1 MKSENEVLVSKQKD
15 LFSFRDLADGT
26 ITTYISYL
34 IQFIEWV
41 ETELAKP
48 VRDVTWAEIR
58 SYVNPGT
65 TVRSGI
71 VRSTS
76 ISPSSI
82 ISGIMS

>member
-48 VRDVTWAEIR
+48 VRDA
-58 SYVNPGT
+58 GT

>member
-34 IQFIEWV
+34 IQFIE
-41 ETELAKP
+41 
-48 VRDVTWAEIR
+48 
-58 SYVNPGT
+58 SGT